1 MLPAMAEL
9 PTRLGR
15 RERNKAEKRDRIVGA
30 ATTLFTERG
39 YDNTTTQQV
48 SEKADVAEGTLF
60 RYAATKS
67 ELLLMVVNA
76 KLRPVVEEAPDTDP
90 TLPVDEA
97 VLRAFD
103 PLVQIL
109 DLQPNNAAPFLRE
122 IYFGDDGDHRRE
134 TIDLFQELEH
144 KVAAIIA
151 PHHEAFPD
159 GLTLQEASEWVFFA
173 LISAVLDQV
182 IDNPTTTDRNDA
194 LRKRVR
200 VLLRGLNVL

>member
-76 KLRPVVEEAPDTDP
+76 KLRPVVEEAPNTDP

-122 IYFGDDGDHRRE
+122 IYFGADGDHRRE
-134 TIDLFQELEH
+134 TIDLVQELEH

>member
-15 RERNKAEKRDRIVGA
+15 RERKKAEKRDRIVGA

-76 KLRPVVEEAPDTDP
+76 KLRPIVEEARETDRN
-90 TLPVDEA
+90 LPVDEA

-109 DLQPNNAAPFLRE
+109 DLQPVNTAPFLRE
-122 IYFGDDGDHRRE
+122 VYFGVNGEHRRE
-134 TIDLFQELEH
+134 TISLVQQLEGE
-144 KVAAIIA
+144 VASIIA
-151 PHHEAFPD
+151 PYQDDFPD
-159 GLTLQEASEWVFFA
+159 GFTLQEACEWVFFA
-173 LISAVLDQV
+173 FISAVLDQV
-182 IDNPTTTDRNDA
+182 IDNPTASVRNEA

-200 VLLRGLNVL
+200 VLLRGLNVI